1 MYFNGCKYA
10 RSKTPRKFR
19 LAGDN
24 PKEEEV
30 LRKSFQDLAT
40 EVAPLYKRLA
50 PQAYQNQ
57 VTNEEIAIDCRLG
70 LKEGRPF
77 AGVTAC
83 MDFCAHAHKDQHNLY
98 NGCTVVCTLTKE
110 DNRCVGKIPE
120 DEQLHVL
127 PLYKMAN
134 TDEFGSEEN
143 QNAKVG
149 SGAIQV
155 LTAFP
160 REVRRLP
167 EPAKSCR
174 QRQLEARKAAAEKKK
189 VQKEK
194 LSTPEKIKQE
204 VLELAGVS
212 TDPGL
217 SLKDGLSQQGLK
229 PSLKVEPQNHF
240 SSFKYSGNTW
250 WRATRCWATAGPPTP
265 TA

>member
-1 MYFNGCKYA
+1 MLV
-10 RSKTPRKFR
+10 TPF
-19 LAGDN
+19 
-24 PKEEEV
+24 
-30 LRKSFQDLAT
+30 
-40 EVAPLYKRLA
+40 LYKPR
-50 PQAYQNQ
+50 QACFLDALRSAN
-57 VTNEEIAIDCRLG
+57 RWLG
-70 LKEGRPF
+70 LGLSVRGMLSPSLPVP
-77 AGVTAC
+77 GSPNPC
-83 MDFCAHAHKDQHNLY
+83 LCLRQ
-98 NGCTVVCTLTKE
+98 VCTLTKE

-127 PLYKMAN
+127 PLYKMAS

-204 VLELAGVS
+204 ALELAGIT
-212 TDPGL
+212 TDPGVWGE
-217 SLKDGLSQQGLK
+217 SAQQGRHGASSSGGLYH
-229 PSLKVEPQNHF
+229 PSSCLEIEFQTE
-240 SSFKYSGNTW
+240 KYWNLS
-250 WRATRCWATAGPPTP
+250 AI
-265 TA
+265 

>member
-1 MYFNGCKYA
+1 MAGLGLCVGVSPIGMLSPSPCWA
-10 RSKTPRKFR
+10 PPTPRPS
-19 LAGDN
+19 L
-24 PKEEEV
+24 
-30 LRKSFQDLAT
+30 S
-40 EVAPLYKRLA
+40 PLG
-50 PQAYQNQ
+50 Q
-57 VTNEEIAIDCRLG
+57 
-70 LKEGRPF
+70 
-77 AGVTAC
+77 
-83 MDFCAHAHKDQHNLY
+83 
-98 NGCTVVCTLTKE
+98 VCTLTKE

-127 PLYKMAN
+127 PLYKMAT

-189 VQKEK
+189 IQKEK

-204 VLELAGVS
+204 ALELAGIS
-212 TDPGL
+212 TDPGVWLWAPNRVASVLVGGGPGRLPHCPL
-217 SLKDGLSQQGLK
+217 SASRQNSRQKRPGSLSVTWTIPLSEFCQGD
-229 PSLKVEPQNHF
+229 
-240 SSFKYSGNTW
+240 SSSSPGHQTW
-250 WRATRCWATAGPPTP
+250 
-265 TA
+265 

>member
-1 MYFNGCKYA
+1 MGMLSPSQCWA
-10 RSKTPRKFR
+10 PPT
-19 LAGDN
+19 
-24 PKEEEV
+24 
-30 LRKSFQDLAT
+30 LRPSLS
-40 EVAPLYKRLA
+40 PLG
-50 PQAYQNQ
+50 Q
-57 VTNEEIAIDCRLG
+57 
-70 LKEGRPF
+70 
-77 AGVTAC
+77 
-83 MDFCAHAHKDQHNLY
+83 
-98 NGCTVVCTLTKE
+98 VCTLTKE

-127 PLYKMAN
+127 PLYKMAT

-189 VQKEK
+189 IQKEK

-204 VLELAGVS
+204 ALELAGIS
-212 TDPGL
+212 TDPGVWSWAPTGVARYCWVVDLDGSLTAPCLPQDRTPDRKVLGSLPVTWTIAL
-217 SLKDGLSQQGLK
+217 S
-229 PSLKVEPQNHF
+229 
-240 SSFKYSGNTW
+240 
-250 WRATRCWATAGPPTP
+250 
-265 TA
+265 